1 MLCIR
6 EKDLE
11 SLDTIQEAGMR
22 QREKEWRGREDPVR
36 GGEDEKAGSQ
46 ETQFQGWCGQRT
58 AMPFMLKY
66 VWLLGSHLGGG
77 S

>member
-11 SLDTIQEAGMR
+11 SLGTIQEAGMW
-22 QREKEWRGREDPVR
+22 QRVKEWRGREDPVR

-46 ETQFQGWCGQRT
+46 ERQFQGWCGQRT
-58 AMPFMLKY
+58 KMPFTLKY
-66 VWLLGSHLGGG
+66 VWLPGSHLGGG